1 MVEHQKTLKPLKPM
15 REGIIA
21 DYLAAEEML
30 KKYFISK
37 SLLNKNLLALD

>member
-1 MVEHQKTLKPLKPM
+1 MHGRTPENIETIKPM

-30 KKYFISK
+30 KYFISR
-37 SLLNKNLLALD
+37 SLSNKVYLVLD